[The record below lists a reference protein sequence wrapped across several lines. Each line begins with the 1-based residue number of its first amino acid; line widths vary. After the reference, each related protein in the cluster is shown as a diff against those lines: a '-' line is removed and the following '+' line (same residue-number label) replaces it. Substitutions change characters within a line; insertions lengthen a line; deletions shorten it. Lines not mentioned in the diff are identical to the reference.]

1 MNQREVFKKTLDWLQ
16 DRIDK
21 GILNST
27 SGDLLEEAQG
37 MLRNEISQYFKSI
50 RNERG
55 IYNYI
60 NKGYT
65 HFLKNAQLSHKGI
78 TKQSLN
84 DLKPKF
90 RKELENKV
98 QISFNL
104 MKNQE
109 NEIKQKLAS
118 RFINY
123 VTIDSKEVRGNGAS
137 KKSLLEFLDFAKENG
152 IAENHAKFILQDQTR
167 KLTASL
173 DDILAK
179 ENGAIGG
186 IWHNRGDKRVVG
198 NPQGLYPNGSTKA
211 HGDHWEREG
220 VFYTFKDSWGYKKG
234 YIDAPIYEN
243 LEDGGVGKAIG
254 CRCWLQYIYD
264 LRDVPYANL
273 TKKGKELLDD

>member
-254 CRCWLQYIYD
+254 CRCWLQYMYD
-264 LRDVPYANL
+264 LRDVPYNYL
-273 TKKGKELLDD
+273 TKKGRELLDD

>member
-27 SGDLLEEAQG
+27 SSDLIEEAQG
-37 MLRNEISQYFKSI
+37 TLRNEISQYFKGI

-65 HFLKNAQLSHKGI
+65 HFLKNTQLNHKGI

-173 DDILAK
+173 DDIIAK
-179 ENGAIGG
+179 ENGAIGA
-186 IWHNRGDKRVVG
+186 IWHNRGDKRVTG
-198 NPQGLYPNGSTKA
+198 YPNGINKPTQA

-220 VFYTFKDSWGYKKG
+220 VFYVFKDSWGYKKG
-234 YIDAPIYEN
+234 YIDAPVYEN